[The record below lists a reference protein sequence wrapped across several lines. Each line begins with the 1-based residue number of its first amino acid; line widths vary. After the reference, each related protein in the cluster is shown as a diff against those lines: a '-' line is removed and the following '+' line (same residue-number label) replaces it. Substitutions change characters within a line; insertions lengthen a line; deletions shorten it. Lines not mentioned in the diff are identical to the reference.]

1 MQRMW
6 TASISCTISYF
17 RNTGLL
23 VNKERHNMRISE
35 RDRNIQLEDIMD
47 QFTLPDMISAIEDL
61 CHEKADHIRANS
73 WQTMPDDE
81 ALAKE
86 WEKCAKVLS
95 RAVRAMQAVE
105 KRRR

>member
-1 MQRMW
+1 
-6 TASISCTISYF
+6 
-17 RNTGLL
+17 
-23 VNKERHNMRISE
+23 MRISE

-73 WQTMPDDE
+73 WPMRAMADDE

-95 RAVRAMQAVE
+95 RAVQAMQAVE